1 MNVNTTLLCNKP
13 QSTNMVELDGLDQ
26 KHPIGLVGVFPTC
39 CKVAGGSNQR
49 NWKLSQNITSMD
61 GNHEKTSHT

>member
-1 MNVNTTLLCNKP
+1 
-13 QSTNMVELDGLDQ
+13 MVELHGLDQ

-49 NWKLSQNITSMD
+49 NWKLTQNITSMD